1 MAEPEH
7 LAEKR
12 HRGRP
17 PLAVRPIRFRI
28 NLWLRPGEDDDLI
41 TYFSQIAIGRRP
53 SVVKSAL
60 RSGGMQTGPLVA
72 ETEDDDKDF
81 AANFLS

>member
-1 MAEPEH
+1 VANK
-7 LAEKR
+7 KR
-12 HRGRP
+12 RGRP
-17 PLAVRPIRFRI
+17 PLTARPIRFRI

-60 RSGGMQTGPLVA
+60 RAGGMQAGPLA
-72 ETEDDDKDF
+72 GEAEDDDQDF
-81 AANFLS
+81 AAGFLS